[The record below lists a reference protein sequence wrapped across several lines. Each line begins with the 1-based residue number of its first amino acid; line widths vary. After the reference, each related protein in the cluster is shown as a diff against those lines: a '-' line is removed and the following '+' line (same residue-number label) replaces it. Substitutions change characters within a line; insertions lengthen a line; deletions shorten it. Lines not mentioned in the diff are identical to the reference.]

1 MITRNDTVRLLALAA
16 AYDQR
21 TVGDEDVMAWQM
33 ASDIGRWTFTAARRV
48 VVEYYA
54 RDADRPRL
62 TPALVSDHLRKLRS
76 GAAESF
82 EMPRLPDGLSNAD
95 YPAWLRR
102 QRDAHIAA
110 QLERWATS
118 GEEPS
123 RALPVAPAVA
133 ADLEQ
138 LVTRAPIQH
147 RKAIGSGVRAM
158 RERRVRLDPVQRE
171 QAHRELDEARRAADA
186 GEAS

>member
-21 TVGDEDVMAWQM
+21 TVGDEDVLAWQM
-33 ASDIGRWTFTAARRV
+33 AAEVGRWTFSAARRV

-62 TPALVSDHLRKLRS
+62 TPALVSDHLRKLR
-76 GAAESF
+76 GAAAESF
-82 EMPRLPDGLSNAD
+82 ELPRIPDGLPDAE

-102 QRDAHIAA
+102 QLAAHCDA
-110 QLERWATS
+110 QLDRWAAT

-123 RALPVAPAVA
+123 RALPAPVKGPFDLPGMVA
-133 ADLEQ
+133 
-138 LVTRAPIQH
+138 RAPLQV
-147 RKAIGSGVRAM
+147 RRAIGSGVRRMAT
-158 RERRVRLDPVQRE
+158 RRVPRDPVRRDE
-171 QAHRELDEARRAADA
+171 ATRELDAARRAAEDA
-186 GEAS
+186 S